1 MKQKKI
7 ISHFW
12 LYNLLPYKI
21 VKFFELI
28 RFEKPIG
35 FLLLMWPCWFALAQL
50 SIINFKW
57 YLLFFLGSFFM
68 RGVGCIIND
77 YFDRFID
84 QKVKRTS
91 KRPIASGTISIER
104 SFLLMLIFLI
114 ISFIILLNFNYK
126 SIILAILSLP
136 LIVLYPLM
144 KRFTYWPQI
153 FLGLIFNWGILIV
166 SMQFKEVISLEAILL
181 YIGCIFWTLGYDTI
195 YAYQDRGDDI
205 KIKLKSTAILFR
217 NKGKLFVMVFYSLFI
232 FSLLILSNL
241 DKFNPNKSLILIV
254 LLSGLLIY
262 LNKWKINDNSSSNKY
277 FKNNN
282 LLGLTVFLFLII

>member
-1 MKQKKI
+1 MKQKKL

-12 LYNLLPYKI
+12 LYNLLPYET
-21 VKFFELI
+21 VKFFKLI

-57 YLLFFLGSFFM
+57 YLLFFLGAFFM

-84 QKVKRTS
+84 QKVERTS
-91 KRPIASGTISIER
+91 TRPIAAGTISIEKA
-104 SFLLMLIFLI
+104 FLLMLVFLI
-114 ISFIILLNFNYK
+114 ISFLILLNFSYK

-136 LIVLYPLM
+136 LIVIYPLM
-144 KRFTYWPQI
+144 KKITYWPQI
-153 FLGLIFNWGILIV
+153 FLGIIFNWGILIV
-166 SMQFKEVISLEAILL
+166 SIQFKEVISLEAILL

-195 YAYQDRGDDI
+195 YAYQDKGDDI
-205 KIKLKSTAILFR
+205 KIKLKSTAILFG
-217 NKGKLFVMVFYSLFI
+217 NKGKFFVMIFYSLFI

-241 DKFNPNKSLILIV
+241 DKFNLNKSLTLIL
-254 LLSGLLIY
+254 LLSALMIY
-262 LNKWKINDNSSSNKY
+262 LNKWKMDDNSSSNKY

-282 LLGLTVFLFLII
+282 LLGLTIFLLLIF